1 MLEILLLV
9 LSVSI
14 DSFIASISYGSSK
27 IKIPLISA
35 LIVDIISSSMLG
47 ISLILGS
54 FLQNYISIN
63 TAKIISF
70 IILFFLG
77 FYRLF
82 ESLLK
87 SYINNKSKDLSL
99 LKFKL
104 FDLNFVLQVYAN
116 ETKADIDKSK
126 VLSYKEAI
134 YLSVA
139 LSLDSLAVGFGSSL
153 ILINY
158 VQVFIVSIIIGLL
171 AILLGSLLGKRFVD
185 ITNLSLAW
193 LSGAMLIVLAFLRVL

>member
-63 TAKIISF
+63 IAKIISF

-153 ILINY
+153 ILTNY

>member
-1 MLEILLLV
+1 MLEVLLLV

-27 IKIPLISA
+27 IRIPLISA

-47 ISLILGS
+47 ISLVLGS
-54 FLQNYISIN
+54 FLQNYISIT
-63 TAKIISF
+63 TAKVFSF
-70 IILFFLG
+70 SILFLLG

-82 ESLLK
+82 EGLLK
-87 SYINNKSKDLSL
+87 SYINNKAKDYPSL
-99 LKFKL
+99 HFKL
-104 FDLNFVLQVYAN
+104 FDFNFVLQVYAN

-134 YLSVA
+134 YLAIA

-153 ILINY
+153 IMINY
-158 VQVFIVSIIIGLL
+158 IKVFVVSIIIGILT
-171 AILLGSLLGKRFVD
+171 ILLGSYIGKRFSE
-185 ITNLSLAW
+185 ITTIDLSW
-193 LSGAMLIVLAFLRVL
+193 LSGTMLIILAFLRVF

>member
-35 LIVDIISSSMLG
+35 LIVDLISSSMLG

-54 FLQNYISIN
+54 LLQNYISIT
-63 TAKIISF
+63 TAKVFSF
-70 IILFFLG
+70 SILFFLG

-82 ESLLK
+82 EGLLK
-87 SYINNKSKDLSL
+87 SYINNKAKDSPPLH
-99 LKFKL
+99 FRL
-104 FDLNFVLQVYAN
+104 FDFNFVLQVYAN

-134 YLSVA
+134 YLAVA

-158 VQVFIVSIIIGLL
+158 IEVFVLSIIIGIL
-171 AILLGSLLGKRFVD
+171 AILFGSYIGKRFAE
-185 ITNLSLAW
+185 ITTLDLSW
-193 LSGAMLIVLAFLRVL
+193 LSGTMLIILAFLRVF

>member
-27 IKIPLISA
+27 IRIPLISA

-54 FLQNYISIN
+54 FIQNYISIT
-63 TAKIISF
+63 TAKIFSF
-70 IILFFLG
+70 TILFFLG
-77 FYRLF
+77 LYRLF
-82 ESLLK
+82 EGLLK
-87 SYINNKSKDLSL
+87 SYINNKAKDSPSL
-99 LKFKL
+99 HFKL
-104 FDLNFVLQVYAN
+104 FDFNFVLQVYAN
-116 ETKADIDKSK
+116 ETKADIDNSK

-134 YLSVA
+134 YLAFA

-153 ILINY
+153 VLINY
-158 VQVFIVSIIIGLL
+158 IEVFVVAIIIG
-171 AILLGSLLGKRFVD
+171 ILTIILGSYIGKSFAEIID
-185 ITNLSLAW
+185 LDLSW
-193 LSGAMLIVLAFLRVL
+193 LSGAMLIILAFLRVF